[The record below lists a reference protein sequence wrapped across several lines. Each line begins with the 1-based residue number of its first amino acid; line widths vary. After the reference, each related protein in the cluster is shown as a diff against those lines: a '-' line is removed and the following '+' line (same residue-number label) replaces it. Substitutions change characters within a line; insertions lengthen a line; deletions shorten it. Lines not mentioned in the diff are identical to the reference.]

1 MDFRREGRASDFLFT
16 FMPIFVI
23 IKNMAE
29 SIREPKQKRSIEK
42 KERIIRAG
50 YDLFAEKGY
59 FNTNTA
65 EIAKAAGVST
75 GIVYGY
81 FHDKRDIL
89 LEALDIYVRTV
100 FTPIFSL
107 LEELTDLDFDKII
120 PLVIEKGIAAH
131 RENKAMHKTLHAL
144 SAEDE
149 EVAERFAELEKE
161 ITQKLSEKLVSL
173 GYPSARLYEKV
184 HAAIIVVQSF
194 AHEEVYDHH
203 EYIDYNAMRALATE
217 MLVKIF

>member
-1 MDFRREGRASDFLFT
+1 
-16 FMPIFVI
+16 
-23 IKNMAE
+23 MAE
-29 SIREPKQKRSIEK
+29 IVREPKQKRSIEK

-89 LEALDIYVRTV
+89 LEALDIYVRIV

-107 LEELTDLDFDKII
+107 LDDFSAPDFKRII
-120 PLVIEKGIAAH
+120 PLVIDRGVAAH
-131 RENKAMHKTLHAL
+131 RENAAMHRTLHAL

-149 EVAERFAELEKE
+149 LVAARFASLEE
-161 ITQKLSEKLVSL
+161 EMTRSLSERLISW
-173 GYPSARLYEKV
+173 GYPSDRLYEKV
-184 HAAIIVVQSF
+184 HTAIIVVQSF
-194 AHEEVYDHH
+194 AHEAVYDHH
-203 EYIDYNAMRALATE
+203 DYINYDEMRAIVVE
-217 MLVKIF
+217 MLERIF